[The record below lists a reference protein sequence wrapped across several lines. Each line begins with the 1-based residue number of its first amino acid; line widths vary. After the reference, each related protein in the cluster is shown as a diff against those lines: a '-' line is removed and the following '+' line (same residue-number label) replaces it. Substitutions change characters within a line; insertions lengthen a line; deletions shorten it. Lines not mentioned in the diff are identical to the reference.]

1 VIFSTCS
8 IGKPLIKTF
17 VSCGK
22 FNKKMKSIKSI
33 CLDSNLIQ
41 LAKLR
46 NINISNLCNNALKS
60 YLEIN
65 KKEEKTKEQIMRE
78 MEETKAILS
87 VKEQELNDYL
97 TKERITEEKEKE
109 EIAKF
114 KNMLHRSIR
123 ANNPMR

>member
-1 VIFSTCS
+1 MIFSTCS